1 MINAVYRTVM
11 KSSVHANE
19 VHHGVKRRKVKIS
32 KWRWKKKVR
41 LVGKLLKVVMLISF

>member
-19 VHHGVKRRKVKIS
+19 VHHGVNRRRIKIS
-32 KWRWKKKVR
+32 KWRWKNEVSQ
-41 LVGKLLKVVMLISF
+41 VGKFLKVIMLISF

>member
-1 MINAVYRTVM
+1 MIKAIYRTLM

-19 VHHGVKRRKVKIS
+19 VHHGVNRRKIKIS

-41 LVGKLLKVVMLISF
+41 QVGKLLKVIMLISF

>member
-1 MINAVYRTVM
+1 MINAIYRTVM

-19 VHHGVKRRKVKIS
+19 VHRGVNRRKIKIS

-41 LVGKLLKVVMLISF
+41 KVGELLKVIMLISF